1 MGVAH
6 DWDVNIEWS
15 GGNIVFKAIKRI
27 FRKGEFDCGDVADH
41 SSAYLDNDLKEDK
54 RSAFQAHLSKCGP
67 CQAFVDTLS
76 STIGALTRLPGVN
89 APSALKQSL
98 LDRMHQEN

>member
-1 MGVAH
+1 MFRV
-6 DWDVNIEWS
+6 
-15 GGNIVFKAIKRI
+15 IKRL
-27 FRKGEFDCGDVADH
+27 FRKGEFDCDDVADH

-67 CQAFVDTLS
+67 CQAFVATFS
-76 STIGALTRLPGVN
+76 STIDALTRLPGVN

-98 LDRMHQEN
+98 LNRMRKEN